1 MNVTSDEALSERR
14 IYVGLASRTGKA
26 VQPAGLMKVV
36 RRGVV
41 ESGEFAY
48 GRRYLE
54 EPAAEPLNPE
64 HLPLRGAAF
73 VLPERRI
80 RDGGAMPLTMRDALP
95 DSWGRKVLE
104 IRQGKPLSD
113 IEALLLTNEDRIGA
127 MVFSESLPI
136 RSEEPPS
143 ALLSLEELAE
153 ASRRVEAGMEIGP
166 DMHRLLRGGSLG
178 GARPKAAFVHEGRRF
193 IAKFASRGDDHDVE
207 VIEAATLWLADAC
220 GIAVPPFLLQP
231 LAVGHALLVERFD
244 RTGPVDDEQR
254 FHYLSASALLD
265 VPYESSL
272 GSYVELAQLLR
283 RISQQPQED
292 LAELY
297 RRLVFNLAVGNSD
310 DHVKNHGALRQG
322 EGLWRLAPAFDLVM
336 QLGGHTG
343 YQELA
348 ILPGQHASSLAL
360 AREAAP
366 HFGLTAAEAE
376 TAIRVIGETVAVLAA
391 ACVEAAGGNRALAQ
405 RVQTFIEQQAE
416 RIGGQ
421 AGMTDA

>member
-1 MNVTSDEALSERR
+1 MTSDSAVDERS
-14 IYVGLASRTGKA
+14 IYVGLAHRTGER

-54 EPAAEPLNPE
+54 APASAPLNPE
-64 HLPLRGAAF
+64 HLPLRDATF

-80 RDGGAMPLTMRDALP
+80 RDGGAMPLTLRDALP

-113 IEALLLTNEDRIGA
+113 IDALLLTNEDRIGA
-127 MVFSESLPI
+127 MVFAESLPI
-136 RSEEPPS
+136 ESEEPPS
-143 ALLSLEELAE
+143 TLLSLEELAE
-153 ASRRVEAGMEIGP
+153 ASHRIEAGIEIGP

-178 GARPKAAFVHEGRRF
+178 GARPKAAFVHQGRRC

-220 GIAVPPFLLQP
+220 GIEVPPFLLQP
-231 LAVGHALLVERFD
+231 LAAGHALLVERFD
-244 RTGPVDDEQR
+244 RAGPVGDERR

-265 VPYESSL
+265 VPYESSR

-283 RISQQPQED
+283 RISAQPQAD
-292 LAELY
+292 LAELF

-310 DHVKNHGALRQG
+310 DHVKNHGALRS
-322 EGLWRLAPAFDLVM
+322 EDGLWRLAPAFDLVM

-348 ILPGQHASSLAL
+348 ILPGQHASSLEL
-360 AREAAP
+360 ARAASS
-366 HFGLTAAEAE
+366 HFGLSMAQADEI
-376 TAIRVIGETVAVLAA
+376 IRTTEETVAVQAA
-391 ACVEAAGGNRALAQ
+391 ASVEAAGGKRALVR
-405 RVQTFIEQQAE
+405 RVAAFIEQQHA
-416 RIGGQ
+416 RMH
-421 AGMTDA
+421 A

>member
-1 MNVTSDEALSERR
+1 MISDNDDVERR
-14 IYVGLASRTGKA
+14 IYVGLAQRTGER

-54 EPAAEPLNPE
+54 DPAAAPLNPE
-64 HLPLRGAAF
+64 RLPLRDAAF
-73 VLPERRI
+73 VLAERRI
-80 RDGGAMPLTMRDALP
+80 REGGAMPLTLRDALP

-104 IRQGKPLSD
+104 IRQGRPLSD
-113 IEALLLTNEDRIGA
+113 IDALLLTNEDRIGA
-127 MVFSESLPI
+127 MVFAESLPI
-136 RSEEPPS
+136 ESEEPPS
-143 ALLSLEELAE
+143 TLHSLEELAE

-178 GARPKAAFVHEGRRF
+178 GARPKAAFVHEGRRC
-193 IAKFASRGDDHDVE
+193 IAKFASRGDDHDME

-220 GIAVPPFLLQP
+220 GIDVPPFLLQP
-231 LAVGHALLVERFD
+231 LASGHALLVERFD
-244 RTGPVDDEQR
+244 RAGPVSDEQR

-265 VPYESSL
+265 VPYDSSG

-283 RISQQPQED
+283 RISRQPQED
-292 LAELY
+292 LAELF

-310 DHVKNHGALRQG
+310 DHVKNHGALRG
-322 EGLWRLAPAFDLVM
+322 EDGLWRLSPAFDLVM

-348 ILPGQHASSLAL
+348 IFPGQHASRLELAH
-360 AREAAP
+360 AASSQ
-366 HFGLTAAEAE
+366 FGLPASHAAA
-376 TAIRVIGETVAVLAA
+376 TIRSIQETVAVQAA
-391 ACVEAAGGNRALAQ
+391 ASVEAAGGNRALVR
-405 RVQTFIEQQAE
+405 RVAAFIEQQQA
-416 RIGGQ
+416 RIG
-421 AGMTDA
+421 A

>member
-1 MNVTSDEALSERR
+1 VTSESTVDERS
-14 IYVGLASRTGKA
+14 IYVGLAHRTGER

-54 EPAAEPLNPE
+54 APGAAPLNPE
-64 HLPLRGAAF
+64 HLPLRNAAF
-73 VLPERRI
+73 ALPERRI
-80 RDGGAMPLTMRDALP
+80 REGGAMPLTLRDALP

-104 IRQGKPLSD
+104 TRQDKPLSD
-113 IEALLLTNEDRIGA
+113 IDALLLTNEDRIGA
-127 MVFSESLPI
+127 MVFAESLPI
-136 RSEEPPS
+136 ESEEPPS
-143 ALLSLEELAE
+143 ALLSLEQLAE
-153 ASRRVEAGMEIGP
+153 ASRRIEAGIEIGP

-178 GARPKAAFVHEGRRF
+178 GARPKAAFVHQGRRC

-220 GIAVPPFLLQP
+220 GIEVPPFVLQP
-231 LAVGHALLVERFD
+231 LAAGHALLVERFD
-244 RTGPVDDEQR
+244 RVGPVGEERR

-265 VPYESSL
+265 VPYESSR

-283 RISQQPQED
+283 RISARPQAD
-292 LAELY
+292 LAELF

-310 DHVKNHGALRQG
+310 DHVKNHGALRSEDG
-322 EGLWRLAPAFDLVM
+322 FWRLAPAFDLVM

-348 ILPGQHASSLAL
+348 ILPGQHASSIEL
-360 AREAAP
+360 ARAAAS
-366 HFGLTAAEAE
+366 HFGLSAAQAEAV
-376 TAIRVIGETVAVLAA
+376 IRTTEETVALHAA
-391 ACVEAAGGNRALAQ
+391 ASVEASGANRALVR
-405 RVQTFIEQQAE
+405 RVAGFIEQQHA
-416 RIGGQ
+416 RIH
-421 AGMTDA
+421 A

>member
-1 MNVTSDEALSERR
+1 MTSDSAVDERS
-14 IYVGLASRTGKA
+14 IYVGLAHRTGER

-54 EPAAEPLNPE
+54 APASAPLNPE
-64 HLPLRGAAF
+64 HLPLRDATF

-80 RDGGAMPLTMRDALP
+80 RDGGAMPLTLRDALP

-104 IRQGKPLSD
+104 IRQGKALSD
-113 IEALLLTNEDRIGA
+113 IDALLLTNEDRIGA
-127 MVFSESLPI
+127 MVFAESLPI
-136 RSEEPPS
+136 ESEEPPS
-143 ALLSLEELAE
+143 TLLSLEELAE
-153 ASRRVEAGMEIGP
+153 ASRRIEAGIEIGP

-178 GARPKAAFVHEGRRF
+178 GARPKAAFVHQGRRC

-220 GIAVPPFLLQP
+220 GIEVPPFLLQP
-231 LAVGHALLVERFD
+231 LAAGHALLVERFD
-244 RTGPVDDEQR
+244 RAGPVGDERR

-265 VPYESSL
+265 VPYESSR

-283 RISQQPQED
+283 RISAQPQAD
-292 LAELY
+292 LAELF

-310 DHVKNHGALRQG
+310 DHVKNHGALRR
-322 EGLWRLAPAFDLVM
+322 EDGLWYLAPAFDLVM

-348 ILPGQHASSLAL
+348 ILPGQHASSIEM
-360 AREAAP
+360 ARAAAS
-366 HFGLTAAEAE
+366 HFGLSAAQAD
-376 TAIRVIGETVAVLAA
+376 AIIRATEETVALHAA
-391 ACVEAAGGNRALAQ
+391 ASIEAAGGNRALVR
-405 RVQTFIEQQAE
+405 RVAAFIEQQHA
-416 RIGGQ
+416 RMH
-421 AGMTDA
+421 A

>member
-1 MNVTSDEALSERR
+1 MISDDGIDAERR
-14 IYVGLASRTGKA
+14 IYVGLAHHTGER
-26 VQPAGLMKVV
+26 VQPAGLMKLV

-54 EPAAEPLNPE
+54 DPAAAPLNPE
-64 HLPLRGAAF
+64 HLPLRDAAF
-73 VLPERRI
+73 VLPERRL
-80 RDGGAMPLTMRDALP
+80 REGGAMPLTLRDALP

-113 IEALLLTNEDRIGA
+113 IDALLLTNEDRIGA
-127 MVFSESLPI
+127 MVFAEALPI
-136 RSEEPPS
+136 ESEEPPS

-153 ASRRVEAGMEIGP
+153 ASRRIEAGMEIGP

-220 GIAVPPFLLQP
+220 GIEVPPFLLQP
-231 LAVGHALLVERFD
+231 LALGHALLVERFD
-244 RTGPVDDEQR
+244 RAGPVTDERR

-265 VPYESSL
+265 VPYESSR

-283 RISQQPQED
+283 RISRRPQED
-292 LAELY
+292 LSELF

-310 DHVKNHGALRQG
+310 DHVKNHGALRG
-322 EGLWRLAPAFDLVM
+322 EDGLWRLAPAFDLVM

-360 AREAAP
+360 VREAAP
-366 HFGLTAAEAE
+366 HFGLTAAAAE
-376 TAIRVIGETVAVLAA
+376 EIILAIGETVAVHAA
-391 ACVEAAGGNRALAQ
+391 ASVASAGGDPALVR
-405 RVQTFIEQQAE
+405 RVAAFIEQQAG
-416 RIGGQ
+416 RI
-421 AGMTDA
+421 AA

>member
-1 MNVTSDEALSERR
+1 MTSDSAVDERS
-14 IYVGLASRTGKA
+14 IYVGLAHRTGER
-26 VQPAGLMKVV
+26 VQPAGLMKVA

-54 EPAAEPLNPE
+54 APASAPLNPE
-64 HLPLRGAAF
+64 HLPLRDATF

-80 RDGGAMPLTMRDALP
+80 RDGGAMPLTLRDALP

-113 IEALLLTNEDRIGA
+113 IDALLLTNEDRIGA
-127 MVFSESLPI
+127 MVFAESLPI
-136 RSEEPPS
+136 ESEEPPS
-143 ALLSLEELAE
+143 TLLSLEELAE
-153 ASRRVEAGMEIGP
+153 ASHRIEAGIEIGP

-178 GARPKAAFVHEGRRF
+178 GARPKAAFVHQGRRC

-220 GIAVPPFLLQP
+220 GIEVTPFLLQP
-231 LAVGHALLVERFD
+231 LAAGHALLVERFD
-244 RTGPVDDEQR
+244 RVGPVGDERR

-265 VPYESSL
+265 VPYESSR

-283 RISQQPQED
+283 RISAQPQAD
-292 LAELY
+292 LAELF
-297 RRLVFNLAVGNSD
+297 RRLVFNLSVGNSD
-310 DHVKNHGALRQG
+310 DHVKNHGALRS
-322 EGLWRLAPAFDLVM
+322 EDGLWRLAPAFDLVM

-348 ILPGQHASSLAL
+348 ILPGQHASSLEL
-360 AREAAP
+360 ARAASS
-366 HFGLTAAEAE
+366 HFGLSMAQADEI
-376 TAIRVIGETVAVLAA
+376 IRTTEETVAVQAA
-391 ACVEAAGGNRALAQ
+391 ASVEAAGGNRALVR
-405 RVQTFIEQQAE
+405 RVAAFIEQQHA
-416 RIGGQ
+416 RMH
-421 AGMTDA
+421 A

>member
-1 MNVTSDEALSERR
+1 MTSDHDDVERR
-14 IYVGLASRTGKA
+14 IYVGLASHTGDK

-36 RRGVV
+36 RQGVV

-48 GRRYLE
+48 GRRYLQA
-54 EPAAEPLNPE
+54 PDAEPLNPE
-64 HLPLRGAAF
+64 HLPLRNAAF

-80 RDGGAMPLTMRDALP
+80 RDGGAMPLTLRDALP

-104 IRQGKPLSD
+104 IRQGRPLSD
-113 IEALLLTNEDRIGA
+113 IDALLLTNDDRIGA

-136 RSEEPPS
+136 ESGAPPS
-143 ALLSLEELAE
+143 ALLSLEALAQ
-153 ASRRVEAGMEIGP
+153 ASRRIEAGLEIGP

-178 GARPKAAFVHEGRRF
+178 GARPKAAFVHEGRRH

-220 GIAVPPFLLQP
+220 GITVPPFVLQP

-244 RTGPVDDEQR
+244 RAGPVDDEQR

-283 RISQQPQED
+283 RISLRPQED
-292 LAELY
+292 LAELF

-322 EGLWRLAPAFDLVM
+322 QAWRLAPAFDLVM

-348 ILPGQHASSLAL
+348 ILAGRHASSLAL

-366 HFGLTAAEAE
+366 HFGLMAVEAE
-376 TAIRVIGETVAVLAA
+376 EIILAIGETVAVHAA
-391 ACVEAAGGNRALAQ
+391 ASVASAGGDRALVR
-405 RVQTFIEQQAE
+405 RVAAFIEQQAE
-416 RIGGQ
+416 RI
-421 AGMTDA
+421 DAQ